1 MRPRL
6 RKDLRKVH
14 SRGGTPAD
22 HASQESIFRGR
33 YASESSISGKCADPE
48 SAPEI
53 LRREERELIQKPN
66 VEASQAQPLLW
77 Y

>member
-6 RKDLRKVH
+6 RKVY
-14 SRGGTPAD
+14 SGGGTPPN
-22 HASQESIFRGR
+22 HPSQESTSWGR
-33 YASESSISGKCADPE
+33 HASESCISGKCADPE

>member
-14 SRGGTPAD
+14 LGGGTPAD

-33 YASESSISGKCADPE
+33 YASESSISGKY
-48 SAPEI
+48 I
-53 LRREERELIQKPN
+53 LGAARL
-66 VEASQAQPLLW
+66 
-77 Y
+77 